1 MDKQRKKLERWK
13 TTAIKYAILTVL
25 GIIGYQMAAAYA
37 YEVRGYKAV
46 GGEVFTL
53 FLPVF
58 YYLISST
65 VKDFIRDF
73 MDTPDIGVDRKE
85 DTAVAHV
92 ETWYRCPC
100 GAKFNTRNEARQCA
114 VSHIRPEQWAV
125 GRGGKAVRIYENCA
139 PNSMGGIY
147 TALQE
152 ADRSD
157 LMPTNLRLVGNTE
170 GRNGSD

>member
-1 MDKQRKKLERWK
+1 MDRRGKKLERWK
-13 TTAIKYAILTVL
+13 TTAIKYAILTVM
-25 GIIGYQMAAAYA
+25 GIIGYQMAAAHA

-58 YYLISST
+58 YDLISST

-73 MDTPDIGVDRKE
+73 MDAPDDGAGRKE
-85 DTAVAHV
+85 DAVVAHV

-147 TALQE
+147 TALRE

-157 LMPTNLRLVGNTE
+157 LIPSNLRLVGDTE
-170 GRNGSD
+170 RRGSDD

>member
-58 YYLISST
+58 YYLISLYSF
-65 VKDFIRDF
+65 FI
-73 MDTPDIGVDRKE
+73 IV
-85 DTAVAHV
+85 
-92 ETWYRCPC
+92 
-100 GAKFNTRNEARQCA
+100 
-114 VSHIRPEQWAV
+114 
-125 GRGGKAVRIYENCA
+125 
-139 PNSMGGIY
+139 
-147 TALQE
+147 
-152 ADRSD
+152 
-157 LMPTNLRLVGNTE
+157 
-170 GRNGSD
+170 